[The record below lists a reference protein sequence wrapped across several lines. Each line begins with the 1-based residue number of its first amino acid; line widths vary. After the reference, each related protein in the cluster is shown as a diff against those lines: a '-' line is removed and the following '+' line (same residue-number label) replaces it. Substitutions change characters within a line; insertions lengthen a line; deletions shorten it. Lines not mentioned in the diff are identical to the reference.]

1 MSVSEV
7 CYVIEGQR
15 FSYWPDELEAAHRH
29 LCALPDA
36 EFLQA
41 LPEALHL
48 ACMLCF
54 VLDTPIH
61 ECLSDRGVIHQLAHL
76 IHIGGEPAV
85 ELRLVREK
93 FAALELGMAAAPALG
108 DC

>member
-7 CYVIEGQR
+7 SYVIEGHR
-15 FSYWPDELEAAHRH
+15 FSYWPEKLEEAHRN
-29 LCALPDA
+29 LCELSDA

-41 LPEALHL
+41 LPEVLHL

-54 VLDTPIH
+54 VLDTPTH

-76 IHIGGEPAV
+76 IHIGDEPAV

-93 FAALELGMAAAPALG
+93 FAGLELGMRADSVGA
-108 DC
+108 D